1 MNMKKKKDGSTLTI
15 CISGRIDTATS
26 PEVGSYVNDNLDG
39 ITRLILDFKD
49 GRNYAKSWAAKAMA
63 EALRCLDLSD
73 VYLVGIPAASRYSHT
88 RRYKRFISLL
98 CHLTGARNGY
108 EMISVCGARGRVHI
122 DGRSEGLLHNVRFAD
137 CISGKRVIVID
148 DICTTGTTADYF
160 IDCLKSAG
168 ADVCMAL
175 FLAKTKSYRTS

>member
-1 MNMKKKKDGSTLTI
+1 MIKYALYD
-15 CISGRIDTATS
+15 
-26 PEVGSYVNDNLDG
+26 YVPKR
-39 ITRLILDFKD
+39 RLERASFHDQLLHYKILDFKD
-49 GRNYAKSWAAKAMA
+49 GRNYAKSWAARAMA

-108 EMISVCGARGRVHI
+108 EMISVCGTRGRVHI
-122 DGRSEGLLHNVRFAD
+122 DGRSDGLLHNVRFAD

-160 IDCLKSAG
+160 IDSLKSAG
-168 ADVCMAL
+168 ANVCMAL

>member
-1 MNMKKKKDGSTLTI
+1 MMKYALYD
-15 CISGRIDTATS
+15 
-26 PEVGSYVNDNLDG
+26 YVPKR
-39 ITRLILDFKD
+39 RLERASFYEKLLHYKILDFKD

-63 EALRCLDLSD
+63 EALRCIDLSD
-73 VYLVGIPAASRYSHT
+73 VYLVGIPASSGYSHV

-108 EMISVCGARGRVHI
+108 EMISVTGSRARLHI
-122 DGRSEGLLHNVRFAD
+122 DGRREGLLQNIRFAD
-137 CISGKRVIVID
+137 CITGKRVIVID

-160 IDCLKSAG
+160 IDSLTRAG

-175 FLAKTKSYRTS
+175 FLAKTKSYRPS